1 MSKSRRNLIL
11 VFVSFCVG
19 MLFFIPYI
27 RFSFYDQTLI
37 VFGINHTQM
46 GLLGSAYGAVAIA
59 GYFVS
64 GLLASRFEPKKLIAL
79 SCFATGIITVW
90 LALIPSFTQMVVIY
104 VLYSIFTIAT
114 LWSPYLVIIREL
126 GSDSEQGRLFGL
138 SDSMRNVF
146 SAIAGFAFVYIF
158 SLFANESAGYK
169 GMLYV
174 SVGLYAIFGILS
186 LVIIPK
192 FHTGD
197 ASKGKTDLEKEKE
210 DKVSLKDSFKI
221 PGVWLMG
228 IFIFACYSAIIT
240 QTNYLG
246 TFTTIVL
253 GFDESVS
260 SALAVT
266 RNYLIPIFAGIV
278 GGFLVDKAK
287 SRVHAFIVLLAVMAA
302 VCVAILFTRETPAV
316 CNILTMCLS
325 AVAMMILATYWSIM
339 PDCGIPERNTAV
351 ATGIVS
357 CICYLPDAFITIII
371 GRWIDA
377 DLFGGFTK
385 MFIWMIVWV
394 IVAIAVAAVI
404 LIRNAKVK
412 KQA

>member
-27 RFSFYDQTLI
+27 RFSFYDQTLS

-64 GLLASRFEPKKLIAL
+64 GLLANRFEPKKLIAL

-174 SVGLYAIFGILS
+174 SVGLYAIFGILLSYLSFIQEMLQKARPILKRKKRIKS
-186 LVIIPK
+186 LLKILLR
-192 FHTGD
+192 
-197 ASKGKTDLEKEKE
+197 SLEYGSW
-210 DKVSLKDSFKI
+210 VFLSSH
-221 PGVWLMG
+221 V
-228 IFIFACYSAIIT
+228 
-240 QTNYLG
+240 
-246 TFTTIVL
+246 IVL
-253 GFDESVS
+253 S
-260 SALAVT
+260 LH
-266 RNYLIPIFAGIV
+266 RPI
-278 GGFLVDKAK
+278 
-287 SRVHAFIVLLAVMAA
+287 
-302 VCVAILFTRETPAV
+302 ILEH
-316 CNILTMCLS
+316 LQL
-325 AVAMMILATYWSIM
+325 
-339 PDCGIPERNTAV
+339 
-351 ATGIVS
+351 
-357 CICYLPDAFITIII
+357 
-371 GRWIDA
+371 
-377 DLFGGFTK
+377 
-385 MFIWMIVWV
+385 
-394 IVAIAVAAVI
+394 
-404 LIRNAKVK
+404 
-412 KQA
+412 